1 MMVGGS
7 TAVVL
12 SGVLSRA
19 ILMVSPIFIRILLLA
34 FVGAALGGGGV
45 GLWLLL
51 PRPRRCNLSG
61 FPTCWVGGAV

>member
-19 ILMVSPIFIRILLLA
+19 MLMVSPIFIRILLLA
-34 FVGAALGGGGV
+34 FFAAALRGGGV
-45 GLWLLL
+45 GLW
-51 PRPRRCNLSG
+51 
-61 FPTCWVGGAV
+61 